1 MSNQYFAFISYRRTD
16 APEVA
21 RGLHVQL
28 RDRFGGNHI
37 FMDVAGIDMG
47 ELWPERL
54 QRELE
59 RSSVLLM
66 VVGPGWLTAA
76 DIYGRR
82 RLDQEGDWVCTELR
96 RALDRQIP
104 IIPLLLDD
112 VATLPPP
119 VALPAALRAVLN
131 HQSFQLRNDYWDDD
145 VNRLCLELISRHGF
159 VDLEGSVLL
168 PERRVKVTA
177 LSDAE
182 LDAALRDL
190 PGWEPVQSMLARDYP
205 NARLELRRAYRF
217 QSFKKAMEFM
227 QAACEPIQRATH
239 HPRWENQWR
248 TVVVYLSTWDIGHKI
263 TKLDIDLARELDL
276 VASAFLKRR

>member
-1 MSNQYFAFISYRRTD
+1 MSNQYFAFISYRRSD
-16 APEVA
+16 ASEVA

-37 FMDVAGIDMG
+37 FMDVAGIAMG
-47 ELWPERL
+47 EVWPERL

-76 DIYGRR
+76 DVYGRR
-82 RLDQEGDWVCTELR
+82 RLDQEGDWVSAELR
-96 RALDRQIP
+96 GALDRKIP
-104 IIPLLLDD
+104 VIPLLLDK
-112 VATLPPP
+112 VTTLPPP
-119 VALPAALRAVLN
+119 EALPEALRAVLSY
-131 HQSFQLRNDYWDDD
+131 QAFQLRNDYWDDD

-159 VDLEGSVLL
+159 VDLESPVLL
-168 PERRVKVTA
+168 PDRRVKIPA
-177 LSDAE
+177 LTDTE
-182 LDAALRDL
+182 LDVALREL

-217 QSFKKAMEFM
+217 RSFKKAMEFM
-227 QAACEPIQRATH
+227 QNACGPIQKANH

-248 TVVVYLSTWDIGHKI
+248 TVVVYLSTWDIGHRI
-263 TKLDIDLARELDL
+263 SRLDIDLAHELD
-276 VASAFLKRR
+276 SIYST